1 MALEKKIRKRVQN
14 HDFIFEGQ
22 TMHITGSIGIHEV
35 EEGEKVDESLKSVDQ
50 QLYISKQRGKNITS
64 TI

>member
-1 MALEKKIRKRVQN
+1 
-14 HDFIFEGQ
+14 
-22 TMHITGSIGIHEV
+22 MHITGSIGIHEV